1 MADVGFNFQQ
11 CLLFSKF
18 HNLKISLFPRH
29 PCMHRSK
36 IIDYTGLKWNR
47 IHYLIQNGRSKMV
60 DGSSSPSFFSNNVI
74 MTSLL
79 LLKSIIYLLVNLII
93 LSDTLRL
100 RYFEYWFICTGTC
113 SRISCTLKDNN
124 KIVRCTKLH
133 YSKVLP
139 SIFKIP
145 STETSFYNTL
155 NGTTGEKRRQA
166 QSTRVCLSLHAL

>member
-1 MADVGFNFQQ
+1 MA
-11 CLLFSKF
+11 
-18 HNLKISLFPRH
+18 
-29 PCMHRSK
+29 
-36 IIDYTGLKWNR
+36 
-47 IHYLIQNGRSKMV
+47 

-93 LSDTLRL
+93 LSDNLTVEVFWVLVYL
-100 RYFEYWFICTGTC
+100 Q
-113 SRISCTLKDNN
+113 ISCTLKDNN

-139 SIFKIP
+139 STFKIP
-145 STETSFYNTL
+145 SSETSFYNTL